1 MNFVIYF
8 SNTSLCLLMMLN
20 EDRLI
25 ISNKKNHG
33 TIHLSKAY
41 FYTFL
46 FFFYKIKKYAIF
58 KKK

>member
-25 ISNKKNHG
+25 ISNKK
-33 TIHLSKAY
+33 TMEQYIFLRLTFIHFY
-41 FYTFL
+41 FFS
-46 FFFYKIKKYAIF
+46 IR
-58 KKK
+58 